1 MFDVYVSAL
10 PYLIATAVLAWAL
23 SLVKKDV
30 GIVDS
35 FWAIFIMLAGLVFA
49 FSSGMTGFSVACLSL
64 GLLLLWGLRLTAYI
78 TWRNWGKPEDHR
90 YAAIRTKYEPNFA
103 LKSLGIIFLFQALL
117 AWVVAMPLVV
127 LGQQTGAVSIWTW
140 LGAAVVLFGIIYETV
155 ADAQLARFKANP
167 KNRGKVMDQGLWGL
181 SRHPNYFG
189 EFCVWWGFF
198 AMAASV
204 GGWWTL
210 PSALLM
216 SFLLLKFSGVA
227 LLDKAMVERKPKYAD
242 YIKRT
247 NAFFPGWRK

>member
-1 MFDVYVSAL
+1 MFEIYASAL
-10 PYLIATAVLAWAL
+10 PALLALTVVAWLI

-35 FWAIFIMLAGLVFA
+35 FWSLFILLAGFVFA
-49 FSSGMTGFSVACLSL
+49 AQTEMTGPSVACLSL
-64 GLLLLWGLRLTAYI
+64 GLLLLWGLRLSGYI
-78 TWRNWGKPEDHR
+78 TWRNWGKAEDHR
-90 YAAIRTKYEPNFA
+90 YAAIRSKYQPNFA
-103 LKSLGIIFLFQALL
+103 LKSLGIIFVFQALL

-127 LGQQTGAVSIWTW
+127 LAQSTGPVSAWVW

-155 ADAQLARFKANP
+155 ADTQLARFKANP
-167 KNRGKVMDQGLWGL
+167 PNKGKVMDKGLWRY

-189 EFCVWWGFF
+189 EFCVWWGFYVMAF
-198 AMAASV
+198 AV
-204 GGWWTL
+204 GGWWTV

-247 NAFFPGWRK
+247 NAFFPGARK